1 MRIALITIIL
11 GTFVSLV
18 GCGGGSVELTPLDTL
33 KKYVQAVKDKD
44 LTEMKLLLSEATL
57 KLHTDQAKAQNVTL
71 DEIVQR
77 ETLFPP
83 DQNKFNHKPAKIE
96 GNKATVEVE
105 NNFGGWDQIFLVK
118 ENGVWKIDKKGTAQ
132 QMIDEIDTGV
142 QDLDD
147 QMDAERKKTNELLD
161 QDAAANPV
169 PSPTVDPMQ
178 SPADADSGMPPA
190 SQDLPGSPP
199 QISPDP
205 QD

>member
-11 GTFVSLV
+11 STFVSLV
-18 GCGGGSVELTPLDTL
+18 GCGGGSAALTPFDTL
-33 KKYVQAVKDKD
+33 KKYVQAVKNKD

-57 KLHTDQAKAQNVTL
+57 KLHTDQAKAQNVTV

-83 DQNKFNHKPAKIE
+83 DQTKFNHKAAKIE
-96 GNKATVEVE
+96 GDKATVEVE

-147 QMDAERKKTNELLD
+147 QMDEERRKTNELLD

-199 QISPDP
+199 QIPPDP